1 MTMDLM
7 QRGSK
12 ALASWHHKFN
22 VSEEHADTQLK
33 TWGNQSAEVYRKV
46 EAAVRRE
53 MVSRVNAQITS
64 ILLSPRTQD
73 DVTIESNFRDVLIH
87 IIIRDVLSKEV
98 TA

>member
-12 ALASWHHKFN
+12 ALASWHRKFN
-22 VSEEHADTQLK
+22 VSEEHADAELK
-33 TWGNQSAEVYRKV
+33 TWANQSAEVYRKV

-64 ILLSPRTQD
+64 MILSPSTD
-73 DVTIESNFRDVLIH
+73 AVTIESNFRDVLIH
-87 IIIRDVLSKEV
+87 IIIRDVLAKEV